1 MKKVLALLLT
11 IWLLFLNSAYGF
23 AQNNNDIDYSLTH
36 IGVVIRHDYSV
47 TRPMYKL
54 SDFSEDL
61 FKEIIP
67 IALYDMTDIEG
78 SKFNKDVFCDILMLE
93 LKNKGDSAIDKALK
107 AVLNLNFVKD
117 AGRCYYRHLF
127 DVASYSLPNDTLYSD
142 QYALETI
149 DAIRAWGLCE
159 STDTIKIGVIDSGIS
174 EHADLTAY
182 SASYPENMC
191 FTTDNNLEDYF
202 GHGTHVA
209 GIIGATINNA
219 LGVAGTAK
227 KVELINFKI
236 TKTQFYP
243 FGIKYTDVIPGC
255 SAMAIMQAGAW
266 GLDIVNCSYGDPNP
280 DTMEQAAIDNY
291 YYGLVIASAGNDG
304 NTTIMYPAGYNNN
317 RIITVGAT
325 DINDDLWSNSN
336 YGTSYVD
343 IAAPGVAIKS
353 TIPDNDYDINSG
365 TSMATP
371 FVTAVAAMIYLESP
385 ATIAETKSFI
395 LDSADAISSLS
406 GYVASGR
413 RLNAFEALRSA
424 MGYLMGD
431 VDFDEN
437 VTAADARLID
447 RCADGLETFTSAQL
461 VLADMDKDGYVTLDD
476 ALIALV
482 LAAG

>member
-1 MKKVLALLLT
+1 
-11 IWLLFLNSAYGF
+11 
-23 AQNNNDIDYSLTH
+23 
-36 IGVVIRHDYSV
+36 
-47 TRPMYKL
+47 
-54 SDFSEDL
+54 
-61 FKEIIP
+61 
-67 IALYDMTDIEG
+67 
-78 SKFNKDVFCDILMLE
+78 
-93 LKNKGDSAIDKALK
+93 
-107 AVLNLNFVKD
+107 
-117 AGRCYYRHLF
+117 
-127 DVASYSLPNDTLYSD
+127 
-142 QYALETI
+142 
-149 DAIRAWGLCE
+149 
-159 STDTIKIGVIDSGIS
+159 
-174 EHADLTAY
+174 
-182 SASYPENMC
+182 MC
-191 FTTDNNLEDYF
+191 FTTDNNLEDYL

-406 GYVASGR
+406 DYVASGR